1 MSAHE
6 ATTQRS
12 QITQP
17 ANNQSADN
25 RQEALRQQI
34 LQAFRFR
41 HACKTFD
48 PARKISSEDFA
59 TIIEA
64 GRLSPSSFGFEPWQ
78 FLLIQNPQLREQLSE
93 NSWGG
98 KRQFASASHVLIGMV
113 RRAPGVR
120 HDSDYIRHM
129 MTEVQQLPAE
139 VVNAKGGFFRT
150 FQEQDFN
157 LLESERSLT
166 DWATH
171 QTYLPLANMM
181 TVAALLGIDS
191 CPIEGFVQ
199 EVWEQQLQE
208 LTGVDNT
215 MFKPVWALAL
225 GYRLTEPGEK
235 PRRPLGDVLH
245 RFD

>member
-1 MSAHE
+1 MSTYE
-6 ATTQRS
+6 AAT
-12 QITQP
+12 
-17 ANNQSADN
+17 QSALNNHADSG
-25 RQEALRQQI
+25 QEALRQQI

-78 FLLIQNPQLREQLSE
+78 LLLIQNPQLRAQLSE

-235 PRRPLGDVLH
+235 TRRPLGDVLH